1 MTKTFM
7 GFKSRWMTP
16 FECMCI
22 KPLQIYQNI
31 DHKSSSFISVELWH
45 LKYYN
50 KDNQLKKFY
59 IYFRDITKL
68 SIVKNKIKPLGSTF
82 DRFIYVKIF
91 HRYYIWMPLLGC
103 NHEVSVD
110 VGLSYIIL
118 LVYYFLFF
126 LRFLLDTQRWL
137 TSCLIFFLIG
147 TRTTIICY
155 NCWWFF
161 VKSCLRS
168 IYDLSHLQ
176 FYLFQC
182 IPFLAVMCKV
192 HFSGCPITQFVA
204 YIQSL
209 WVQILLKVWSFFSCF
224 LLTFNIGLRWVEDWI
239 QGSCLDWLTQ
249 LFNWLLFF

>member
-1 MTKTFM
+1 
-7 GFKSRWMTP
+7 MTP

-126 LRFLLDTQRWL
+126 LRFLLDTQR
-137 TSCLIFFLIG
+137 
-147 TRTTIICY
+147 
-155 NCWWFF
+155 
-161 VKSCLRS
+161 
-168 IYDLSHLQ
+168 
-176 FYLFQC
+176 
-182 IPFLAVMCKV
+182 
-192 HFSGCPITQFVA
+192 
-204 YIQSL
+204 
-209 WVQILLKVWSFFSCF
+209 
-224 LLTFNIGLRWVEDWI
+224 
-239 QGSCLDWLTQ
+239 
-249 LFNWLLFF
+249 